1 MILWNIEHKS
11 SIGENRLILVARKVT
26 LKRWR
31 WIKLA
36 ESEFWVLTGNATLFN
51 FAKTRRKG
59 VDFCLFASGSR
70 DRAACVAQLRTK
82 KPWHDKTKSPIR
94 VGVNISLIPNK
105 STDKENQ
112 EYEWFCAEEVERNEI
127 SVVWCVLPGYFFAL
141 LLPGYFVCTG
151 PSWVLLRCSSSF
163 FCDSTQSSLCLHQR
177 VSCSSNRSQR
187 GQ

>member
-1 MILWNIEHKS
+1 MNIYNLWTVCAKPIMPLGRMILWNIEHKS

-94 VGVNISLIPNK
+94 FAVNISLTPK
-105 STDKENQ
+105 SPYN
-112 EYEWFCAEEVERNEI
+112 
-127 SVVWCVLPGYFFAL
+127 FAL
-141 LLPGYFVCTG
+141 LPFFMGFYSACKCTV
-151 PSWVLLRCSSSF
+151 SLSDRCPA
-163 FCDSTQSSLCLHQR
+163 QAK
-177 VSCSSNRSQR
+177 RSRR